1 MSHEDVVSENGEER
15 VKGFTLTEVL
25 VGMAILGIAFL
36 AMFTFFVSQHKV
48 DATNQRNFK
57 QQQQAMYLLDTLVKD
72 VRRAGYMHKG
82 KGSGSNQDIKT
93 AESKRIKFYVG
104 DSSSV
109 TYQYNSTTNK
119 ILQYNSSFPTGR
131 TIYDELNI
139 TTLSFRYYNSS
150 GAEISTP
157 VGTST
162 DLKDI
167 RRIDIYLEVQALS
180 SATASLGITSS
191 MPFKASVRPR
201 NLGMYEE

>member
-1 MSHEDVVSENGEER
+1 MSNEDITFENSDER
-15 VKGFTLTEVL
+15 VNGFTLTEVL
-25 VGMAILGIAFL
+25 IGMTVLVIAFL

-57 QQQQAMYLLDTLVKD
+57 QQQQAMFLLDTLVKD
-72 VRRAGYMHKG
+72 MRRAGYMHKG
-82 KGSGSNQDIKT
+82 KGNGPNQDIKT

-119 ILQYNSSFPTGR
+119 ISQYNSSFPTGR

-139 TTLSFRYYNSS
+139 TTFSFRYYNSS

-157 VGTST
+157 VGTSA

-167 RRIDIYLEVQALS
+167 RRIDIYLEVQAPS
-180 SATASLGITSS
+180 SATASLGITTSI
-191 MPFKASVRPR
+191 PFKASVRPR